1 MTDPQLELHRTVFVA
16 FVIGMCAILMT
27 VVLLM

>member
-1 MTDPQLELHRTVFVA
+1 MTDPQLEFHRTVFVA
-16 FVIGMCAILMT
+16 VVIGMCAVLLT